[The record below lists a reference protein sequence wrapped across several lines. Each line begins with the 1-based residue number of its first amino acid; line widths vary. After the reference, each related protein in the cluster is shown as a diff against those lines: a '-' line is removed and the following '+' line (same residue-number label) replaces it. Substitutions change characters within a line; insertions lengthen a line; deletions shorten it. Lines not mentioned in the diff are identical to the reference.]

1 MNRAWLIALCFVPSL
16 SFAANQEFIRDYTY
30 IASEADSKISARQI
44 ALQEVK
50 RELLNEI
57 GTYIYSRIDIS
68 ENSKGEAYS
77 RQEIRALT
85 AGIVK
90 LETIKERWN
99 GYEFY
104 IQAKLISDP
113 DQVVQHI
120 NELVHSDQEQ
130 QAWEQQQLASN
141 HETQHLKQQLLQNG
155 HEKQVLKQQLMVGHV
170 EQQELKQQLVENYQF
185 TDSLQGEMQVLQE
198 ELSNTRSKQEKLALA
213 IRYAQKSLIISINND
228 YVKGLNY
235 YWGSKDNKA
244 DYLQAAYWFNKAA
257 QKKYS
262 GAQYKLGV
270 IYEKGQGVAPDFK
283 VAMDWYERAAQQGYA
298 NAQFKLGALY
308 LKGERVPQDLTKTLH
323 WFSLA
328 AEQGN
333 VEAQL
338 ALGDMYLQGQGGT
351 QSNLLS
357 AKWFLAAAHQGEA
370 AAQYQLGLFYRAGL
384 GVQQDYRQAAKWLV
398 KATNQGHQLAK
409 VNLQSLQEAGH
420 F

>member
-1 MNRAWLIALCFVPSL
+1 MTRAWLFALCFIPNL
-16 SFAANQEFIRDYTY
+16 SFAADQEFIRDYTY
-30 IASEADSKISARQI
+30 MASEADSKISARQM

-50 RELLNEI
+50 RELLSEI

-68 ENSKGEAYS
+68 ENSQGEAYAK
-77 RQEIRALT
+77 QEIRALT

-90 LETIKERWN
+90 VETLKETWN

-104 IQAKLISDP
+104 IQAKMISNP

-120 NELVHSDQEQ
+120 NELVNSDQEQ
-130 QAWEQQQLASN
+130 QAWQQQQFIDNQETLKLKQQLQQHG
-141 HETQHLKQQLLQNG
+141 HEKHVLKQQLL
-155 HEKQVLKQQLMVGHV
+155 VGHH
-170 EQQELKQQLVENYQF
+170 EQQELKEQLIENYQF
-185 TDSLQGEMQVLQE
+185 TDSLQGEMQILQE

-235 YWGSKDNKA
+235 YWGNKDKKA

-262 GAQYKLGV
+262 GAQYKLGL
-270 IYEKGQGVAPDFK
+270 IYENGQGVEPDFN
-283 VAMDWYERAAQQGYA
+283 VAMNWYEKAALQGYA
-298 NAQFKLGALY
+298 NAQFKLGEVY
-308 LKGERVPQDLTKTLH
+308 LKGSQAPQDLSKTLH
-323 WFSLA
+323 WFNLA
-328 AEQGN
+328 GEQGN
-333 VEAQL
+333 VQAQL
-338 ALGDMYLQGQGGT
+338 ALGEMYLQGQGGT

-370 AAQYQLGLFYRAGL
+370 TAQYQLGLFYRAGL
-384 GVQQDYRQAAKWLV
+384 GVEQDYRQAAKWLV